1 MGVGGRGRTLPIT
14 SILHL
19 FSLYSFRFFTPPQKK
34 VGGGGQLHTQFFT
47 LKFKKNLKVPRPPML
62 RPCGGE
68 LDGLLFFLQ
77 GLKPAKK
84 KEQLINYKDSHFFSI
99 YILKTIHRLM
109 TGPFLNRRKYTQR
122 QSFYGDI

>member
-1 MGVGGRGRTLPIT
+1 
-14 SILHL
+14 
-19 FSLYSFRFFTPPQKK
+19 
-34 VGGGGQLHTQFFT
+34 
-47 LKFKKNLKVPRPPML
+47 ML

-77 GLKPAKK
+77 GLKLAKK
-84 KEQLINYKDSHFFSI
+84 TEQLINYKDSHFFSI

-122 QSFYGDI
+122 QSFYGDIWSMHLFPIKR